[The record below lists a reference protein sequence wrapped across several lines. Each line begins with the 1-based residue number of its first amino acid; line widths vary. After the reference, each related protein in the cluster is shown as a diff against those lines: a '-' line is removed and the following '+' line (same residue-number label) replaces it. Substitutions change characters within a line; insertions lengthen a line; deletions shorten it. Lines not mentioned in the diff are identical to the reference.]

1 MHIYLVYMKI
11 LYQIDS
17 CLKNKAVLLNVT
29 RHIIFVLAEN
39 TSVSSDSI
47 MQMKKISLDQ
57 VIAK

>member
-1 MHIYLVYMKI
+1 MKI